1 MKRKKLLRKIE
12 ALLSADRRVQI
23 EKADSLE
30 KILKKLDEKAV
41 HLREKLDEEKDER
54 ERRDL
59 LRKLSVIEAQNEKGE
74 KLRTELAALRAT
86 DD

>member
-12 ALLSADRRVQI
+12 ALLSADRRVQV

-41 HLREKLDEEKDER
+41 ELRERLDEEKDER

-59 LRKLSVIEAQNEKGE
+59 LRKLSVIEAQSEKGE